1 MHMPICK
8 AGIFPSGLIKRNSS
22 TSPLPPDVLRS
33 TGFTPYSIPFKFNAM
48 RTRHAHELRQ
58 DEYNNGCIEADIML
72 KIIIIIT
79 TVEQLM
85 TLSKSTKKEE

>member
-22 TSPLPPDVLRS
+22 TSPLPPGVLRS
-33 TGFTPYSIPFKFNAM
+33 TGFIAYSIPFKFNAM
-48 RTRHAHELRQ
+48 RTRHAHELRH

-72 KIIIIIT
+72 KIIIIT